1 MPLDSFPAGF
11 RALVIGAS
19 GGIGAALVDALRD
32 DPRCAAVIALGRA
45 SVPPLDLTDP
55 ASIERAA
62 ADVSGRGPFHL
73 IINAA
78 GVLHGPDFM
87 PEKRLA
93 DLDQAQLLATF
104 QVNTVGPA
112 LLLRHFSGQLDRQRG
127 VFAMLSA
134 KVGSIG
140 DNRLGGWY
148 SYRASKAAL
157 NMLIKTA
164 AIEIRRSQP
173 NAVLL
178 ALHPGTVNSRLS
190 QPFRGAE
197 IGRPAADAARDLLR
211 VVDALG
217 PEVSGGFYA
226 YSGDALPW

>member
-93 DLDQAQLLATF
+93 DLDQA
-104 QVNTVGPA
+104 
-112 LLLRHFSGQLDRQRG
+112 
-127 VFAMLSA
+127 
-134 KVGSIG
+134 
-140 DNRLGGWY
+140 
-148 SYRASKAAL
+148 
-157 NMLIKTA
+157 
-164 AIEIRRSQP
+164 
-173 NAVLL
+173 
-178 ALHPGTVNSRLS
+178 
-190 QPFRGAE
+190 
-197 IGRPAADAARDLLR
+197 
-211 VVDALG
+211 
-217 PEVSGGFYA
+217 
-226 YSGDALPW
+226 

>member
-32 DPRCAAVIALGRA
+32 DPRCAAVVGLGRA

-62 ADVSGRGPFHL
+62 ADVSGQGPFHL

-93 DLDQAQLLATF
+93 DLDQTQLLATF

-211 VVDALG
+211 VVDGLG

-226 YSGDALPW
+226 YNGNALPW